1 MFLYNQDILIFWD
14 IPVYHTKLTISISD
28 ETMHKKVMVLRAI
41 QLYIFLFAIVLF
53 IMVYIKTLIP
63 NNAFQLREI
72 SRFAH

>member
-41 QLYIFLFAIVLF
+41 HLYIFLFAIVLF

-63 NNAFQLREI
+63 NYAFQLREI